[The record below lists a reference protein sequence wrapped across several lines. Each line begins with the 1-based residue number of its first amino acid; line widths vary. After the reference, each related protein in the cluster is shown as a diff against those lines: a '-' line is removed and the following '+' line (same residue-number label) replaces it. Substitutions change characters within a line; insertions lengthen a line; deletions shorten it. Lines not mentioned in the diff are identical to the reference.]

1 MSGSVWFSSC
11 RSFYDH
17 SLGYF
22 LFVFSLHSN
31 FSSLT
36 PCRQPAFF
44 VSFMVLFYLS
54 SRNSS
59 GPLASILHFPECLY
73 LQLFTS
79 VLTCAHVCPSVL
91 TCAHVCPS
99 VLTWAY
105 IRTRTDFLIVLLIA
119 SLSEIVVDVRMNFS
133 RTHFRSISQASEI
146 LRLNGK

>member
-91 TCAHVCPS
+91 TWAH
-99 VLTWAY
+99 
-105 IRTRTDFLIVLLIA
+105 IHTRTDFLIVLLIA